1 MIRDPHTGNDL
12 ITARTFLFAIFAG
25 AGMYAFV
32 ATLFV
37 IG

>member
-12 ITARTFLFAIFAG
+12 ITARTFLLAIIAG
-25 AGMYAFV
+25 ACGWAAI